1 MDIEKI
7 NRLNNEYRAL
17 VREARAIREEKGDPS
32 REEGLCYQNASERAG
47 QLASMTVGAEM
58 QHWISEQDMCSGK
71 MREIWYYL
79 NPEEAKKKAQR
90 TAGAITDSIKI
101 FQRLRPVED
110 RPQPLRYK
118 GRELL

>member
-47 QLASMTVGAEM
+47 QLASMTVVRRDAALD
-58 QHWISEQDMCSGK
+58 Q
-71 MREIWYYL
+71 
-79 NPEEAKKKAQR
+79 
-90 TAGAITDSIKI
+90 
-101 FQRLRPVED
+101 
-110 RPQPLRYK
+110 
-118 GRELL
+118 